1 MYKLALTVPAQMPR
15 PRRDDWRFDLMKSKT
30 FSVCLVL
37 AVMVILAVCAFFVR
51 VGATADAVVVLKTS
65 GMTCGSC
72 VAKVTKALQ
81 SERGVASTEVDLEG
95 GWVIAGYDSKQ
106 VAPEK
111 LAKKVVATGFASTI
125 QTVLTPEQFKK
136 ITGRDIGKQSAA
148 SGCCGSKGCGGK

>member
-1 MYKLALTVPAQMPR
+1 
-15 PRRDDWRFDLMKSKT
+15 MKNKVLNS
-30 FSVCLVL
+30 CLVL
-37 AVMVILAVCAFFVR
+37 SVLVLLGVCAFYVR

-72 VAKVTKALQ
+72 IGKVTEALQ
-81 SERGVASTEVDLEG
+81 QERGVAATEVDLEG

-111 LAKKVVATGFASTI
+111 LAQRVVATGFASTV

-136 ITGRDIGKQSAA
+136 MVGRDIGQQSAK